1 MLLTFQGWIAIAL
14 CAQKYKRIKDALL
27 LRIIHSIFNEDIYD
41 VYTSV
46 SIFLAMFCHFAKTKC
61 PKQHGQKK
69 LPHFEEESYKITKIF
84 GGFV

>member
-1 MLLTFQGWIAIAL
+1 MHSFQESYIL
-14 CAQKYKRIKDALL
+14 FSMRIYMMYFSL
-27 LRIIHSIFNEDIYD
+27 D
-41 VYTSV
+41 VITSV